1 MKSTKF
7 YRNAAM
13 LLLAGATIIPQCLAV
28 PAMADSSAKPSDPA
42 ASCAASKDSL
52 NNYLWDLH
60 YDKTNILAR
69 HGETINNKFS
79 SDSFNNNGEFVVV
92 EHQKKNIT
100 NTTSNL
106 SVTSANNDRVYPGA
120 LFRADQNLMDN
131 MPSLISANRAP
142 LTLSIDL
149 PGFHGGESA
158 VTVQHPTKSSVT
170 SAVNGL
176 VSKWNAQY
184 AASHHVAARMQY
196 DSASAQSMNQLKAKF
211 GADFAKIGVPLKID
225 FDAVH
230 KGEKQTQIV
239 NFKQTYYTVSVDAPD
254 SPADFFAPCTTPES
268 LKNRG
273 VDAKRPPVYV
283 SNVAYGR
290 SMYVKFDTTSK
301 STDFQAA
308 VEAAIK
314 GVEIKPNTEF
324 HRILQNTSV
333 TAVILGGSADG
344 AAKVIT
350 GNIDTLKALIQ
361 EGANLSTSSP
371 AVPIAYTTSFVKDNE
386 VATLQSNSDYVETK
400 VSSYRDGYL
409 TLDHRGAYVARYYVY
424 WDEYG
429 TDIDGTPYVR
439 SRAWEGNGKYR
450 TAHFSTTIQFKGN
463 VRNLR
468 IKLEEKTGL
477 VWEPWRTVY
486 NRTDLPLVRQRTIKN
501 WGTTLWP
508 RVAETVKND

>member
-1 MKSTKF
+1 MVNSKF
-7 YRNAAM
+7 YRNVAM
-13 LLLAGATIIPQCLAV
+13 MLLAGATVIPQGLAI
-28 PAMADSSAKPSDPA
+28 PAMASPA
-42 ASCAASKDSL
+42 EKTPENNSCAVKKSAL
-52 NNYLWDLH
+52 NDYLWDLK

-69 HGETINNKFS
+69 HGESIDNKFS
-79 SDSFNNNGEFVVV
+79 NDSFDKGGEFVVV

-106 SVTSANNDRVYPGA
+106 SVTSSNDARVYPGA

-131 MPSLISANRAP
+131 VPTLISANRGP
-142 LTLSIDL
+142 LTLSVDL
-149 PGFHGGESA
+149 PGFHNGESVA
-158 VTVQHPTKSSVT
+158 TVTRPTKSTVT
-170 SAVNGL
+170 SAVNDL
-176 VSKWNAQY
+176 VSKWNSQY
-184 AASHHVAARMQY
+184 AATHHVAAKMQY

-230 KGEKQTQIV
+230 RGEKQTQIV
-239 NFKQTYYTVSVDAPD
+239 NFKQTYYNVSVDAPD
-254 SPADFFAPCTTPES
+254 SPSDFFAPCTSPES
-268 LKNRG
+268 LKRRG
-273 VDAKRPPVYV
+273 VDEKHPPVYV

-290 SMYVKFDTTSK
+290 SMYVKFDTNSK

-333 TAVILGGSADG
+333 TAVILGGSANG

-361 EGANLSTSSP
+361 EGANMSTSSP

-386 VATLQSNSDYVETK
+386 VATLQSNSDYIETK

-409 TLDHRGAYVARYYVY
+409 TLDHRGAYVARYYIY

-429 TDIDGTPYVR
+429 TEIDGTPYVR

-450 TAHFSTTIQFKGN
+450 TAHFNTTIQFKGN

-468 IKLEEKTGL
+468 INLVEKTGL
-477 VWEPWRTVY
+477 AWEPWRTVY
-486 NRTDLPLVRQRTIKN
+486 DRSDLPLVRQRTIKN